1 MVRVILLVGWP
12 VPGCALVC
20 WCEWWEEEEEEW
32 EFPILYN
39 GISGTSARG
48 ASAGAGAGV
57 ERLLE
62 LLSLLLNRHKC
73 CRTKKVKQEGE
84 RTLV

>member
-1 MVRVILLVGWP
+1 MG
-12 VPGCALVC
+12 VPHIVQRYIGYFC
-20 WCEWWEEEEEEW
+20 
-32 EFPILYN
+32 
-39 GISGTSARG
+39 TS

-73 CRTKKVKQEGE
+73 YRTKKVKQEGE